1 MSEEVLVLAD
11 RIKPIL
17 ANHRPEVQSAVL
29 AELLSIWLAGH
40 FIPGDENETQALR
53 EELLTNH
60 CALVRELTKVNAE
73 IQRAREA
80 TK

>member
-1 MSEEVLVLAD
+1 MSEEVLALAD

-17 ANHRPEVQSAVL
+17 ANRRPEVQSAVL

-40 FIPGDENETQALR
+40 HVAGDEKETQALR

-60 CALVRELTKVNAE
+60 CALVRKLTKVNAAS
-73 IQRAREA
+73 RP
-80 TK
+80 